1 MKKLVAL
8 ATCAAFASP
17 LWAAT
22 QTVTLS
28 VPGMNC
34 ATCPITVKKALT
46 KVPGV
51 GKIDVN
57 LARREATVM
66 FDDAKTNADVLKRA
80 TKDAGYPS
88 TVVGAAK

>member
-8 ATCAAFASP
+8 ATLAAFASP

-22 QTVTLS
+22 QTATLS

-46 KVPGV
+46 QVPGV
-51 GKIDVN
+51 SKTEVSLD
-57 LARREATVM
+57 RREAKVT
-66 FDDAKTNADVLKRA
+66 FDDAKTNAEVLTRT
-80 TKDAGYPS
+80 TKNAGYPS
-88 TVVGAAK
+88 TVVGSAK

>member
-28 VPGMNC
+28 VPGMTC
-34 ATCPITVKKALT
+34 AACPITVKKALT
-46 KVPGV
+46 QVSGV
-51 GKIDVN
+51 SKTEVSLD
-57 LARREATVM
+57 RREATVT
-66 FDDAKTNADVLKRA
+66 FDDAKTDVEALTRA
-80 TKDAGYPS
+80 TKEAGYPS
-88 TVVGAAK
+88 TVVGNAK